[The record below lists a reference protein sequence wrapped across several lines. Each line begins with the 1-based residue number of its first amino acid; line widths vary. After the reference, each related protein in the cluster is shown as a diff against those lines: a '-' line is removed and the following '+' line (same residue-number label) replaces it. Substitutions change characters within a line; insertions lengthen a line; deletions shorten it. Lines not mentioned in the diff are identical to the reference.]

1 MATGRDKTARP
12 SLSHC
17 HCAASFSQGRALEGE
32 DSSQQASWTWE
43 WRKGGGGG
51 GSVCRLWGPKRWLQE
66 GPTDLS
72 WREVLALRDCTAPC
86 RTHMPPS
93 GDSDWRVESK

>member
-43 WRKGGGGG
+43 WRKGGGGWWQRVQAVG
-51 GSVCRLWGPKRWLQE
+51 TK
-66 GPTDLS
+66 
-72 WREVLALRDCTAPC
+72 EVASRG
-86 RTHMPPS
+86 TH
-93 GDSDWRVESK
+93 